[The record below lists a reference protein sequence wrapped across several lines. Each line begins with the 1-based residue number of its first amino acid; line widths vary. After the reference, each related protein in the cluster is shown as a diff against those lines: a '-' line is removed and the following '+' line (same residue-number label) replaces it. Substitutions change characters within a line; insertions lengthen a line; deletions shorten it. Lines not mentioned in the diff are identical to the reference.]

1 MDTKEYRKFEFDLKS
16 YYENCKSK
24 RTEVQ
29 GFIDCNIKEGY
40 RTDAGC
46 IAIGCLRKAG
56 CPEHLILELTQKYC
70 RETGA
75 DYKQF
80 SSILFGS
87 NSNSNNNNSNY
98 YQSKEIKKNTEKILN
113 QIPLKDT
120 LEKTIIHFD
129 NFILTFNEKDTIA
142 SKIVNAIR
150 INNCFEFDYSDRE
163 NLYAIQKKLIRNQ

>member
-1 MDTKEYRKFEFDLKS
+1 MDTKEYKKFEFDLKS

-75 DYKQF
+75 NYNEF
-80 SSILFGS
+80 STILS
-87 NSNSNNNNSNY
+87 YRNTNHSYTNY
-98 YQSKEIKKNTEKILN
+98 QRKEIKKNTEKTLDQISLEDIL
-113 QIPLKDT
+113 K
-120 LEKTIIHFD
+120 KAIIYSD
-129 NFILTFNEKDTIA
+129 NSILTFNEKDNIA

-150 INNCFEFDYSDRE
+150 INNCFEFDYSDGE
-163 NLYAIQKKLIRNQ
+163 NLYAIKNE